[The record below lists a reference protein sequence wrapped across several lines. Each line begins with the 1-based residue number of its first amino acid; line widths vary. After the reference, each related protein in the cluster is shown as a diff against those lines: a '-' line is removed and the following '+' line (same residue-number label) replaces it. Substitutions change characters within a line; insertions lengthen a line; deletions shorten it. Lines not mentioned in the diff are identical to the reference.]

1 MSKEP
6 NTLNQPAAKPSRSV
20 LFGAAFLMAT
30 SAIGPGFLTQTSTFT
45 AQHGAALALIIVMA
59 IIMDITAQMNIW
71 SVVTVSKMRAQDVC
85 NKLLPGLGYVIAIL
99 VAIGGLAFNVGNVGG
114 VALGFNA
121 MFGLDQT
128 IGAVVA
134 GCLGIIIFINKNA
147 KTIMDKVATL
157 LAAIILITV
166 LVVAV
171 ISQPPLGE
179 VAKGVTRVDYL
190 LNPENNAFTALTT
203 LLGGSCGG
211 YIAFSG
217 AHRLLDAGISGPE
230 NVGHVRK
237 SVIQGCG
244 TSGAVRILLFLAVLG
259 TCMSG
264 TQWLAENAQIITDAA
279 NGGNPAAEAFRLAA
293 GDFGYRLFG
302 LCLFSAGVSSV
313 VGAAFTSVSVV
324 GAAFTSV
331 SFLKTLHP
339 FINKYE
345 RQFVVGFIA
354 FSTLMMVIVGNAAQL
369 LIIAGA
375 FNGLIL
381 PITLGV
387 MLIASRSK
395 RIVGSEYKHPMPLI
409 ILGAIVVLISLY
421 SGVQAVPGIL
431 DLFG

>member
-1 MSKEP
+1 MS
-6 NTLNQPAAKPSRSV
+6 NQPNAAAAKPSRSV

-45 AQHGAALALIIVMA
+45 AQHGAALALVIVLA
-59 IIMDITAQMNIW
+59 IIMDMTAQMNIW
-71 SVVTVSKMRAQDVC
+71 SVVTVSKMRAQDVA
-85 NKLLPGLGYVIAIL
+85 NKLLPGLGVIIAIL

-121 MFGLDQT
+121 MIGLDQKV
-128 IGAVVA
+128 GAVVA

-147 KTIMDKVATL
+147 KTIMDKVATI

-166 LVVAV
+166 LVVAI

-179 VAKGVTRVDYL
+179 VGKGLVDFQYL
-190 LNPENNAFTALTT
+190 LDPETKMFTALTT

-230 NVGHVRK
+230 NISHVRK
-237 SVIQGCG
+237 SVLQGCG
-244 TSGAVRILLFLAVLG
+244 TSGVVRILLFLAVLG
-259 TCMSG
+259 TCMNG
-264 TQWLAENAQIITDAA
+264 TQWLAENAKIITDAA

-293 GDFGYRLFG
+293 GDLGYRLFG

-313 VGAAFTSVSVV
+313 VGAAY
-324 GAAFTSV
+324 TSV

-339 FINKYE
+339 FIAKYE

-354 FSTLMMVIVGNAAQL
+354 FSTLMMVIVGNAAAL

-381 PITLGV
+381 PVTLGI
-387 MLIASRSK
+387 MLIAGHQS
-395 RIVGSEYKHPMPLI
+395 RIVGNEYKHPMWLT
-409 ILGAIVVLISLY
+409 ILGAIVVVIALY
-421 SGVQAVPGIL
+421 SGIQAVPGIL

>member
-1 MSKEP
+1 MSNQP
-6 NTLNQPAAKPSRSV
+6 NTAAAKPSRSV

-45 AQHGAALALIIVMA
+45 AQHGAALALVIVLA
-59 IIMDITAQMNIW
+59 IVMDITAQMNIW
-71 SVVTVSKMRAQDVC
+71 SVVTVSKMRAQDVA
-85 NKLLPGLGYVIAIL
+85 NKLLPGLGVIIAIL

-121 MFGLDQT
+121 MIGLDQKV
-128 IGAVVA
+128 GAVVA

-147 KTIMDKVATL
+147 KTIMDKVATI

-171 ISQPPLGE
+171 ISEPPLGE
-179 VAKGVTRVDYL
+179 VGKGLVDFQYL
-190 LNPENNAFTALTT
+190 LNPETNMFTALTT

-230 NVGHVRK
+230 NIGHVRK
-237 SVIQGCG
+237 SVLQGCG

-264 TQWLAENAQIITDAA
+264 TQWLAENAKIITDAA
-279 NGGNPAAEAFRLAA
+279 TSGGNPAAEAFRLAA
-293 GDFGYRLFG
+293 GDLGYRLFG

-313 VGAAFTSVSVV
+313 VGAAY
-324 GAAFTSV
+324 TSV

-339 FINKYE
+339 FIAKYE

-354 FSTLMMVIVGNAAQL
+354 FSTLMMVILGNAAAL

-381 PITLGV
+381 PVTLGV
-387 MLIASRSK
+387 MLVAGHQA
-395 RIVGSEYKHPMPLI
+395 RIVGKEYKHPMWLT
-409 ILGAIVVLISLY
+409 ILGAIVVIIALY
-421 SGVQAVPGIL
+421 SGIQSVPTITQ
-431 DLFG
+431 LFA

>member
-6 NTLNQPAAKPSRSV
+6 NTVAASAKPSRSV

-30 SAIGPGFLTQTSTFT
+30 SAIGPGFLTQTSKFT
-45 AQHGAALALIIVMA
+45 AQIGASLALVIVLA

-71 SVVTVSKMRAQDVC
+71 SIVSVSGMRAQDVA
-85 NKLLPGLGYVIAIL
+85 NKLLPGLGVVIAIL

-121 MFGLDQT
+121 MIGLNEKV
-128 IGAVVA
+128 GAVVA

-147 KTIMDKVATL
+147 KTIMDKVATI
-157 LAAIILITV
+157 LAAVILVTV
-166 LVVAV
+166 LVVAI
-171 ISQPPLGE
+171 ISEPPLGE
-179 VAKGVTRVDYL
+179 VAKGLGSFEKLMDTNSGMFL
-190 LNPENNAFTALTT
+190 ALTT

-230 NVGHVRK
+230 NIGHVRK
-237 SVIQGCG
+237 SVLQGCG
-244 TSGAVRILLFLAVLG
+244 TSGVVRILLFLAVLG

-264 TQWLAENAQIITDAA
+264 TQWIAENAEAIVGAS
-279 NGGNPAAEAFRLAA
+279 NPAAEAFRLAA
-293 GDFGYRLFG
+293 GDLGYRLFG

-313 VGAAFTSVSVV
+313 VGAAY
-324 GAAFTSV
+324 TSV

-339 FINKYE
+339 FIAKYE

-354 FSTLMMVIVGNAAQL
+354 FSTLMMVILGNAAAL

-381 PITLGV
+381 PVTLGV
-387 MLIASRSK
+387 MLIAGHQT
-395 RIVGSEYKHPMPLI
+395 RIVGSEYKHPLWLT
-409 ILGAIVVLISLY
+409 ILGAIVVLIALY
-421 SGVQAVPGIL
+421 SGIQSVPTIT
-431 DLFG
+431 DLFA